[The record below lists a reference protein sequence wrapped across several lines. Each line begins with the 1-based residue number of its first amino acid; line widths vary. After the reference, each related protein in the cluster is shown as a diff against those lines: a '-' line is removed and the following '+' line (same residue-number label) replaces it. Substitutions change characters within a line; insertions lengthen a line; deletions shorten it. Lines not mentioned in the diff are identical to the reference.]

1 MRFNKAKCKV
11 INLDCGNPCYQYKLA
26 DVRMEHSPAKKGLRI
41 LEDGKLDMSQQCA
54 LATQKANSVLGCKY
68 RNVALRSGR

>member
-26 DVRMEHSPAKKGLRI
+26 DVRMEHSHAKRDLGAL
-41 LEDGKLDMSQQCA
+41 LDGSWI
-54 LATQKANSVLGCKY
+54 
-68 RNVALRSGR
+68 